1 MAEATL
7 NDVSNA
13 IQQGNQ
19 KAESQQKFS
28 EFNEYRRNKS
38 SGKVLNSL
46 INEVKALMLPAEALV
61 KEFKIFASAQ
71 IDFIKV
77 MEAKFEL
84 DKERQA
90 SQARLKVLNPTK
102 GFDLVGPGK
111 MPGMFEK
118 LYRGLRTDLS
128 KLSKTLL
135 DNKKGLLALAAG
147 AVLAFA
153 AFKPDWVK
161 RNIQAPIAD

>member
-46 INEVKALMLPAEALV
+46 MTLEEDILISLLRMNSSNLA
-61 KEFKIFASAQ
+61 I
-71 IDFIKV
+71 IKGN
-77 MEAKFEL
+77 L
-84 DKERQA
+84 
-90 SQARLKVLNPTK
+90 
-102 GFDLVGPGK
+102 
-111 MPGMFEK
+111 
-118 LYRGLRTDLS
+118 
-128 KLSKTLL
+128 
-135 DNKKGLLALAAG
+135 
-147 AVLAFA
+147 
-153 AFKPDWVK
+153 K
-161 RNIQAPIAD
+161 RNKRH

>member
-102 GFDLVGPGK
+102 GFDLVGPG
-111 MPGMFEK
+111 PGMFEK

>member
-46 INEVKALMLPAEALV
+46 VNEVKALMLPAEALV

-90 SQARLKVLNPTK
+90 SQA
-102 GFDLVGPGK
+102 
-111 MPGMFEK
+111 
-118 LYRGLRTDLS
+118 
-128 KLSKTLL
+128 
-135 DNKKGLLALAAG
+135 
-147 AVLAFA
+147 
-153 AFKPDWVK
+153 
-161 RNIQAPIAD
+161 